1 MNPEKGN
8 DEAVLMSGN
17 IAAGEAAL
25 RAGCRFYAG
34 YPITP
39 QSELTAYMADH
50 LPARGDTFVQAESE
64 VAAINML
71 YGASAAGARVMTSSS
86 SPGISLKQEGI
97 SYMAA
102 CELPAVII
110 NVQRGGPGLGNIA
123 PAQGDYYQ
131 STRGGGHG
139 DYRLIVFAP
148 HTVQEMADVTYRA
161 FDLADQYRIP
171 AMILAD
177 GMLGQMMESVRFDHM
192 AEPEPPEKPW
202 ALTGEPGRPR
212 NAVFSLLLSPEEL
225 GGLNDHLQEKYR
237 RIEQQE
243 VRLEQDGPDEPDV
256 LLAAFGTCARVCRQI
271 VEEPPRELPFSV
283 GLLRPITLWPF
294 PTAAF
299 SELAGRVR
307 GILTVE
313 MNAGQMVDD
322 VRLAVEGDCPVEF
335 MGRTGGRVPTATEIA
350 DRLVELFG

>member
-1 MNPEKGN
+1 MSPETGTE
-8 DEAVLMSGN
+8 EAVLLSGN

-25 RAGCRFYAG
+25 RAGLRFYAG

-39 QSELTAYMADH
+39 QSELTAYMADR

-102 CELPAVII
+102 SELPAVII

-131 STRGGGHG
+131 ATRGGGHG
-139 DYRLIVFAP
+139 DYRLIVLAP
-148 HTVQEMADVTYRA
+148 HTVQEMADLTYQA
-161 FDLADQYRIP
+161 FDLADRWRMP
-171 AMILAD
+171 VLVLAD
-177 GMLGQMMESVRFDHM
+177 GMLGQMMEPVRFDHM
-192 AEPEPPEKPW
+192 AEPEPPDKPW
-202 ALTGEPGRPR
+202 ALTAEPGRPR
-212 NAVFSLLLSPEEL
+212 NAVYSLLLSPEEL
-225 GGLNDHLQEKYR
+225 GGLNDRLQARYES
-237 RIEQQE
+237 IQ
-243 VRLEQDGPDEPDV
+243 EQDVACAYYGPEDPDV
-256 LLAAFGTCARVCRQI
+256 VLAAFGTVARVCRQV
-271 VEEPPRELPFSV
+271 VEAPPRELPFRV

-294 PTAAF
+294 PTKSF
-299 SELAGRVR
+299 RKLSETAR

-313 MNAGQMVDD
+313 MNAGQMLDD
-322 VRLAVEGDCPVEF
+322 VRLAVEGRCRVEF
-335 MGRTGGRVPTATEIA
+335 SGYTGGRVPGAGDVA